1 MRKELLIIPD
11 INYKMR
17 NKEKKKCN
25 QLNWR
30 QNGTGTVTMIV
41 VKSRRIK
48 VKKV

>member
-17 NKEKKKCN
+17 NKQKKIYN

-30 QNGTGTVTMIV
+30 QNGTGTITMIGC
-41 VKSRRIK
+41 KIQENKGEK
-48 VKKV
+48 V